1 MQCEHLNSII
11 ALCCYVM
18 KYCFCGAVLYNVLKH
33 LLMIDMECGMICYI
47 RVTFFYLM
55 QENTKT
61 QQQADQRINDF
72 EITIKTLK
80 QKVGEITCS
89 FIYCCAQ

>member
-18 KYCFCGAVLYNVLKH
+18 KYCICGAVLYNVLKH

-47 RVTFFYLM
+47 RERFFFFDAGNR
-55 QENTKT
+55 QDSAASGPKN
-61 QQQADQRINDF
+61 
-72 EITIKTLK
+72 
-80 QKVGEITCS
+80 
-89 FIYCCAQ
+89 

>member
-1 MQCEHLNSII
+1 
-11 ALCCYVM
+11 
-18 KYCFCGAVLYNVLKH
+18 
-33 LLMIDMECGMICYI
+33 
-47 RVTFFYLM
+47 M
-55 QENTKT
+55 QETAKT

-89 FIYCCAQ
+89 FIYCCA